1 MIGFGQAIKLGFNRY
16 VDFSGRSSRAEIW
29 WWTLFLVLV
38 SIVLNIVDIAIIKTP
53 GLTQLIFVLAI
64 ILPSLAIGIR
74 RLHDIDKSGWWIL
87 LHFVPF
93 FIGSIVLVILACK
106 RGSDEENKY
115 GPSPLAAS

>member
-1 MIGFGQAIKLGFNRY
+1 MIGFGQAIKLGFKRY

-29 WWTLFLVLV
+29 WWALFLTLA
-38 SIVLNIVDIAIIKTP
+38 SIILFIVDTAIIKTP
-53 GLTQLIFVLAI
+53 GLTQLIFGIAI

-87 LHFVPF
+87 LHFAPF